1 MTATCKDR
9 KWFAHR
15 RHTLLPFDSAVS
27 FLEFWSDP
35 CKCCVSS
42 IVLHSEMKYTSFRH
56 FPLLE
61 CQRIFP
67 FWCGVQQIFKMTKHH
82 IIITVSLSS
91 KMPNYIIMWL
101 PPEGRNCL
109 LFLFFFPPLEFGSL
123 YFLLYNSKCQHN
135 YINLEVQTTVKSNDD
150 ARNKAKKRGN
160 NRKARLFWQ
169 CEPDAIMKIGVLQNV
184 AAFQK
189 SMSSLYE
196 YVSACTILYVCA
208 SMHVS
213 TGDLELKAV
222 KEDFDGERNVRPC
235 TSDLV
240 NPSAG

>member
-1 MTATCKDR
+1 MLR
-9 KWFAHR
+9 
-15 RHTLLPFDSAVS
+15 L
-27 FLEFWSDP
+27 
-35 CKCCVSS
+35 
-42 IVLHSEMKYTSFRH
+42 IHSTSFWDEVYL
-56 FPLLE
+56 FPTLSFAWMP
-61 CQRIFP
+61 RIFP

-82 IIITVSLSS
+82 IIITVSHSS

-109 LFLFFFPPLEFGSL
+109 FFLFFFPPLEFGSL

-169 CEPDAIMKIGVLQNV
+169 CEPNAIMKIGVLQNV

-189 SMSSLYE
+189 S
-196 YVSACTILYVCA
+196 I
-208 SMHVS
+208 
-213 TGDLELKAV
+213 
-222 KEDFDGERNVRPC
+222 
-235 TSDLV
+235 
-240 NPSAG
+240 